1 MSEFFDT
8 FHFLRPAW
16 LLALIPAFAIWW
28 KLIKGNDPRLG
39 LTDDIA
45 PHLLDRMVTS
55 PEERPRFRPV
65 TLLLPIWLIAIFAIA
80 GPSYRRIP
88 SPFAE
93 DASQLLLIVKMT
105 PSMLTSD
112 LQPSRLERVRTK
124 LHDLLEIRKGAG
136 TALITYSGTAHLVMP
151 TTDDGSVIDH
161 MLQAL
166 DPGIMPTEGD
176 ALAEAL
182 AIGSAQLQKNAK
194 AGSILIVAD
203 SVEASQLSA
212 LATWREQNTAESQ
225 FLVPLP
231 DEANVQQSGVP
242 AAADAIGASVQR
254 ITPDQQDIKTV
265 VSRANR
271 AIVAAENSD
280 ATQWR
285 DDGFWLIPVLAL
297 GLLLWSRRGWSI
309 DG

>member
-16 LLALIPAFAIWW
+16 LLALIPAVAIWW
-28 KLIKGNDPRLG
+28 TLIKGNDPRLG

-45 PHLLDRMVTS
+45 PHLLARMVTS
-55 PEERPRFRPV
+55 PKERSRFRPV

-93 DASQLLLIVKMT
+93 DASQLLLVVKMT

-124 LHDLLEIRKGAG
+124 LHDLLQIRKGAG

-166 DPGIMPTEGD
+166 DPDIMPAEGD

-182 AIGSAQLQKNAK
+182 AIGSIQLQKNAK

-212 LATWREQNTAESQ
+212 LAKWREQNTVVTQ

-231 DEANVQQSGVP
+231 NEANVQQSGVP
-242 AAADAIGASVQR
+242 AAADAIGASVQQM
-254 ITPDQQDIKTV
+254 TPDQQDIKSV

-271 AIVAAENSD
+271 AIVAAENND

-285 DDGFWLIPVLAL
+285 DDGFWFLPVLAL
-297 GLLLWSRRGWSI
+297 GLLPWCRRGWSI